1 MTSKLREVPVQSILV
16 DGGLFAEH
24 TDHWK
29 PDEALPS
36 VARLHFDVY
45 ALTIQSKA
53 GNSLENKFSIE
64 DSNHFLELSFITKI
78 FQKYIERFKHKSSSK
93 LKTNSE
99 LVQK

>member
-1 MTSKLREVPVQSILV
+1 M

-53 GNSLENKFSIE
+53 GNSLENKFSIK
-64 DSNHFLELSFITKI
+64 DSNNFLELLYMLPKYSRNILKDLNIKVPLNQKQIPNWYKNDSFI
-78 FQKYIERFKHKSSSK
+78 
-93 LKTNSE
+93 
-99 LVQK
+99 